1 MFKSIFSKIMWA
13 NIAIII
19 LSFALTATLTYN
31 LLGNYAVN
39 QKAEV
44 LLAVAPRI
52 SSATVSLQ
60 VDNRGGVYDRVYAD
74 NLEVF
79 SNITGSSIFI
89 VNHLGEP
96 YKQMSTLGGDVAI
109 PQNYIDS
116 ALKGNIVQEIGHI
129 KGLNDPV
136 LTVGYPIENRGENIG
151 GVFLV
156 STMPYLDFNRVSSFR
171 LFVVI
176 GGVVFPFAF
185 IIMYFLSKRMTNPL
199 KRMTRAAKSIASGN
213 LKERV
218 YVDTSDEIGQLA
230 TTFNYMADS
239 LVKQDDIQS
248 SFIANVSHELRTP
261 MTTISGFVENILNGT
276 IPPERQNEYLQITL
290 DETKRLARLVSD
302 MLDISKISAGQFSL
316 DIKPFDIAEM
326 IRLTVIKFET
336 AIDEKHLDLSIDFEH
351 ESIAVLADK
360 DAVSRVITNL
370 MDNAIKFSDPSSQ
383 INIKVFTKSKKAC
396 IAIQNEGMG
405 IEPEDI
411 ESVWDRFFKSDKS
424 RNEHKKGAGLGLYM
438 VKNLLH
444 MHGENIVVRSV
455 DILDS
460 EYGGNPN
467 HPARRTT
474 FMFTL
479 GLA

>member
-1 MFKSIFSKIMWA
+1 MFKSIFGKMMWA
-13 NIAIII
+13 NIVIMI

-31 LLGNYAVN
+31 LLGSYAAD

-44 LLAVAPRI
+44 LLAVAPQI
-52 SSATVSLQ
+52 SSATISLQ
-60 VDNRGGVYDRVYAD
+60 VENHGGVYDRVYLN

-79 SNITGSSIFI
+79 SNITGASVYIA
-89 VNHLGEP
+89 NHLGEP
-96 YKQMSTLGGDVAI
+96 YTKVTSLGDEVAI
-109 PQNYIDS
+109 PQNYIT
-116 ALKGNIVQEIGHI
+116 AVLGGKVVQEMSHI

-136 LTVGYPIENRGENIG
+136 LIVGYPIENQGENIG
-151 GVFLV
+151 GVFLI
-156 STMPYLDFNRVSSFR
+156 STMPYLDYNRISSFR

-176 GGVVFPFAF
+176 GGVILPLAF
-185 IIMYFLSKRMTNPL
+185 IIMYFLSRRMTNPL
-199 KRMTRAAKSIASGN
+199 KRMTQAAKDIALGN
-213 LKERV
+213 FKERV
-218 YVDTSDEIGQLA
+218 TVQSEDEIGQLA
-230 TTFNYMADS
+230 STFNHMADS
-239 LVKQDDIQS
+239 LAKQDDIQS

-302 MLDISKISAGQFSL
+302 MLDISKISAGQYNL
-316 DIKPFDIAEM
+316 DIKPFDITEM
-326 IRLTVIKFET
+326 IRLTIIKFES
-336 AIDEKHLDLSIDFEH
+336 AIDEKHLDLSVDFEY
-351 ESIAVLADK
+351 ENINALADK
-360 DAVSRVITNL
+360 DAISRVVTNL
-370 MDNAIKFSDPSSQ
+370 MENAIKFSDPAAR
-383 INIKVFTKSKKAC
+383 INIKVFVKSRKVC
-396 IAIQNEGMG
+396 VAIQNEGMG
-405 IEPEDI
+405 IEPDDI
-411 ESVWDRFFKSDKS
+411 GAVWDRFFKSDKS
-424 RNEHKKGAGLGLYM
+424 RNDHKKGAGLGLYM

-455 DILDS
+455 DITDD